1 MNSVPMLIPVAITMP
16 MSKRLTAPAP
26 VAISSGITPRTIA
39 AVVIS
44 TGRRRIAAAS
54 STASRTDS
62 PRSRRNWLANS
73 TMRMPC
79 LLIRP
84 ISVTRPTW
92 V

>member
-1 MNSVPMLIPVAITMP
+1 MPTLIPVAITMP

-26 VAISSGITPRTIA
+26 LASSSGITPRTIA

-54 STASRTDS
+54 SMASRTGR
-62 PRSRRNWLANS
+62 PRSRRSWLANS

-79 LLIRP
+79 LLISP
-84 ISVTRPTW
+84 ISVTSPTW